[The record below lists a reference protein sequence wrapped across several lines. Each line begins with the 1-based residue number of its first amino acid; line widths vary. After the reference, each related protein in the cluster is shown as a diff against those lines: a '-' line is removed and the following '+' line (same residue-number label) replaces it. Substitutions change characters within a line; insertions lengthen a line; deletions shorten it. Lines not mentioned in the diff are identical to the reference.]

1 MKKLKN
7 EFSYKK
13 YWIFDKNKSITISL
27 FPNIELNRDNYN
39 SFYLY
44 EIFIYWLWFGIEFK
58 YQYFKKL
65 K

>member
-13 YWIFDKNKSITISL
+13 YWIFNKNKTITISL
-27 FPNIELNRDNYN
+27 LPNIEFSRDNYN

-44 EIFIYWLWFGIEFK
+44 EILIYWLWFAIEFK
-58 YQYFKKL
+58 YQYYKKL

>member
-7 EFSYKK
+7 KFSYNT
-13 YWIFDKNKSITISL
+13 YSIFNLKDSISICL
-27 FPNIELNRDNYN
+27 LPNIELSRDNYN

-44 EIFIYWLWFGIEFK
+44 EIFISWLWFGAEFK